1 MGNTIAKKYKI
12 RWPPHSGVQFAYT
25 LEEYRAKF
33 EEYLIYCLDEHR
45 QPFLMDFASFCGI
58 TDQTARNYAKRG
70 DTEEEK
76 AAWQELHE
84 LIVQYTEVEMW
95 QAMLAGKVKER
106 AASMFLINF
115 NKRVANRTISDNRNE
130 TTSTVKITGIQRTII
145 DPDRDKQA
153 VKEELAR
160 QKAEHQAGQGAVSTN
175 DSESG
180 SDGGQDTSA

>member
-1 MGNTIAKKYKI
+1 MGNTIAKKYQI
-12 RWPPHSGVQFAYT
+12 RWPPYSGSQFVYT

-33 EEYLIYCLDEHR
+33 EEYLIYCLDESR

-76 AAWQELHE
+76 AAWQELHA

-95 QAMLAGKVKER
+95 QAMLAGTVKER

-115 NKRVANRTISDNRNE
+115 NKRVANRTISDNKTE
-130 TTSTVKITGIQRTII
+130 LEVKGSGGTTLATVL
-145 DPDRDKQA
+145 DQA
-153 VKEELAR
+153 D
-160 QKAEHQAGQGAVSTN
+160 AGGLTRSRGTVI
-175 DSESG
+175 DSETEP
-180 SDGGQDTSA
+180 DTSA